1 MQFRQERMDFQIDE
15 NESYQ
20 IKIVMREKMVLTS
33 TKVSWRILFFNTVIW
48 IGQVTVHHYY
58 PAQPSYHCKR
68 FEIRIQIEDLYNKGF
83 ISRALPDKI
92 GTPLWNST

>member
-33 TKVSWRILFFNTVIW
+33 TKVSWRVLFF
-48 IGQVTVHHYY
+48 
-58 PAQPSYHCKR
+58 
-68 FEIRIQIEDLYNKGF
+68 
-83 ISRALPDKI
+83 
-92 GTPLWNST
+92 

>member
-33 TKVSWRILFFNTVIW
+33 TKVSWWIIFNTVIW
-48 IGQVTVHHYY
+48 IWQVTVHYY
-58 PAQPSYHCKR
+58 CHAQQSHRFHSKW
-68 FEIRIQIEDLYNKGF
+68 FEIRIENLY
-83 ISRALPDKI
+83 
-92 GTPLWNST
+92 T